1 MFEFYE
7 FIRKGSHDSATKEGE
22 LEFPAGYMFKNVP
35 EVGSR
40 RHGRPRRDVVPRARN
55 ATASPRRSSSVED
68 EVGRR
73 AVRDL
78 PDTFFASIGIDPNEG
93 MDAVRKIDRYA
104 DEFELKAVGAFPS
117 GLYPQVALNDK
128 MFYPI
133 YAKCIEVDV
142 AFCSTAGVPGPRL
155 QYAPQEVALIDEVC
169 WFFPELRF
177 VTRHGCE
184 PWTALAAKLLLKWPN
199 LYYSTTAFAPKYYPT
214 DIINF
219 ANTRGADKVIFS
231 GYFPA
236 GTDVRPHL
244 PRAARRAVPR
254 ARVAEVPARERAVV
268 CSSCRSTHVSREAF
282 EKARADVGVV
292 DTMIGFPA
300 PREEQA
306 KHYDFIRKQ
315 THDSDSQEWEFPAQY
330 MFKGVP
336 HYDRVDDPV
345 DMLVAKM
352 DQHGIRKAIT
362 GLPTGGNPKIAL
374 ERYPDRFFPACNL
387 DPNRAWTQC
396 ARSTKQ

>member
-1 MFEFYE
+1 
-7 FIRKGSHDSATKEGE
+7 
-22 LEFPAGYMFKNVP
+22 
-35 EVGSR
+35 
-40 RHGRPRRDVVPRARN
+40 
-55 ATASPRRSSSVED
+55 
-68 EVGRR
+68 
-73 AVRDL
+73 
-78 PDTFFASIGIDPNEG
+78 

-104 DEFELKAVGAFPS
+104 NEFDLKAVGAFPS

-155 QYAPQEVALIDEVC
+155 QFAPQEVALIDEVC
-169 WFFPELRF
+169 WFFPELKF

-184 PWTALAAKLLLKWPN
+184 PWTALAAKLLAEVAEPL
-199 LYYSTTAFAPKYYPT
+199 LL
-214 DIINF
+214 DH
-219 ANTRGADKVIFS
+219 R
-231 GYFPA
+231 
-236 GTDVRPHL
+236 VRAEVLPEGHHQLREHARRRQGDLVGLLPRRPVVRAHL

-254 ARVAEVPARERAVV
+254 QRVARSSCARTRSA
-268 CSSCRSTHVSREAF
+268 CSSSREKSASRMSRPKAF
-282 EKARADVGVV
+282 ETTPRGRDVGVI

-315 THDSDSQEWEFPAQY
+315 THDADSQEWEFPAQY

-345 DMLVAKM
+345 EMLIAKM

-362 GLPTGGNPKIAL
+362 GLPVDGNAKIAL
-374 ERYPDRFFPACNL
+374 ERYPDRFFASMQHRPEPGHGRGAQARRG
-387 DPNRAWTQC
+387 RAR
-396 ARSTKQ
+396 ARRQGGALLGHRASSRRCR